1 VPAQGVKGKNNVTH
15 LFRFVFSSLVLIA
28 GLLEKAL
35 FRVCFF
41 LFFVSVIP
49 AIAAEQK
56 TAETSNTAAPSGAT
70 TAPAPSPGIPLEEV
84 AVQATQVENLIRG
97 FATNLA
103 DANEVE
109 TIQKLLPQVRADLA
123 RELNSTITILQGQP
137 GLSAGLRGEI
147 TGQSKEESRREEPEM
162 KWETK
167 GT

>member
-1 VPAQGVKGKNNVTH
+1 MTH

-41 LFFVSVIP
+41 LVSVVP

-56 TAETSNTAAPSGAT
+56 TAETSNPAAPSGAT
-70 TAPAPSPGIPLEEV
+70 AAPAPSPGIPLEEV

-109 TIQKLLPQVRADLA
+109 TIQKFLPQVRADLA
-123 RELNSTITILQGQP
+123 RELKSTTTILQGQP

>member
-1 VPAQGVKGKNNVTH
+1 LVSVVP
-15 LFRFVFSSLVLIA
+15 
-28 GLLEKAL
+28 LLEKAL

-41 LFFVSVIP
+41 LFFVSVVP

-56 TAETSNTAAPSGAT
+56 TAKTSNPAAPSSAT

-84 AVQATQVENLIRG
+84 AIQTTQVENLIRG

-109 TIQKLLPQVRADLA
+109 TIQKFLPQVRTDLA
-123 RELNSTITILQGQP
+123 RELKSTTTILQGQP
-137 GLSAGLRGEI
+137 GLSAGLRGGI